1 MIYRIPSLILLA
13 LLSHASLLGEQ
24 LVPSGIPNGLPMKL
38 RMRATHEELAA
49 RRALEAKKEKK
60 PIGVEAAEPGMV
72 KPRKRAVTSLVGR
85 STVISF
91 GEFWTFVP
99 KGAVLHVPA
108 SLQSRVGAKPK
119 GRLLTWADFFARNR
133 GWMTQQAVEI
143 SHARGEKEIPE
154 DVVAHYRKG
163 SQVVVA
169 TCHNGPISMKK
180 PTKLVSQPP
189 TTKDENH

>member
-1 MIYRIPSLILLA
+1 MNHRSFAIILLSF
-13 LLSHASLLGEQ
+13 LGHGSLLGEQ
-24 LVPSGIPNGLPMKL
+24 VRPREVPGML

-60 PIGVEAAEPGMV
+60 PIGVEAAEPGMT
-72 KPRKRAVTSLVGR
+72 KPPKREVTSLVGR

-91 GEFWTFVP
+91 GGFWTFVP
-99 KGAVLHVPA
+99 KGAVLHVPS
-108 SLQSRVGAKPK
+108 SLESRVGAKPE

-133 GWMTQQAVEI
+133 GWITRRPVEI
-143 SHARGEKEIPE
+143 SHARGEKQLPE

-180 PTKLVSQPP
+180 PMKPVIQTPS
-189 TTKDENH
+189 TNDENH